1 MAVRV
6 IVAEPD
12 DEQRAEFSAAVEGS
26 PFEACRFTETN
37 EEAVELYDELRP
49 QVLVLTLV
57 SGHQGAPAALDALRE
72 KNARAKAL
80 VSYTVSSTHVLMA
93 AYAHGAASAIKKPF
107 RLHRVVE
114 KLTYAVASERHDKL
128 AGPIVNLEHPIKVR
142 HKSGGWFARFRTAFC
157 ERLGLTDMDLN
168 AEAPLQPKAR
178 VKLQLLLPNPTGEI
192 EFAGVVEAV
201 EKTGHD
207 NWCSYIALTN
217 TTPETRR
224 AIEAFLV
231 TAAKRA

>member
-6 IVAEPD
+6 IVVEPD
-12 DEQRAEFSAAVEGS
+12 DEQRAEFSAAVGGS
-26 PFEACRFTETN
+26 SFEVCRFTETN
-37 EEAVELYDELRP
+37 VEAVELHDELRP
-49 QVLVLTLV
+49 RVLVLSLV
-57 SGHQGAPAALDALRE
+57 SGHQGAPAALDSLRR
-72 KNARAKAL
+72 KNAHTKVL
-80 VSYTVSSTHVLMA
+80 VSYTVSSTHLLMA
-93 AYAHGAASAIKKPF
+93 AYAHGATAAIKKPF
-107 RLHRVVE
+107 RLRRVVE

-128 AGPIVNLEHPIKVR
+128 AGPIVRLEHPVEVR
-142 HKSGGWFARFRTAFC
+142 HKSGSWFARCRTAFC

-168 AEAPLQPKAR
+168 AEAPLQPRAR
-178 VKLQLLLPNPTGEI
+178 LRLQLLLPDPTGEI
-192 EFAGVVEAV
+192 AFTGVVEAV

-207 NWCSYIALTN
+207 NWCAYIALTN